1 MSARVAL
8 AGGWAC
14 GEVEQVDRHDED
26 EVDEE
31 EERGLPHRPPPVQ
44 LGVVGGEH
52 LPRADVTRD
61 SPSVEDARRERR
73 RELAARDAGPGP
85 GPFEVHSGCVRRLVE
100 GVQEEDELDSGEE
113 GDHPAG
119 ERVRAHQRQ
128 GRGHRAWQGARL
140 VLDALDGGQGCGYES
155 AQGIAS
161 REGDSYTMSRVITE
175 ISVNTM
181 QRLRQAQR

>member
-1 MSARVAL
+1 M
-8 AGGWAC
+8 
-14 GEVEQVDRHDED
+14 
-26 EVDEE
+26 
-31 EERGLPHRPPPVQ
+31 
-44 LGVVGGEH
+44 
-52 LPRADVTRD
+52 
-61 SPSVEDARRERR
+61 
-73 RELAARDAGPGP
+73 
-85 GPFEVHSGCVRRLVE
+85 E

-155 AQGIAS
+155 AQGIVS
-161 REGDSYTMSRVITE
+161 SIQRNSSKL
-175 ISVNTM
+175 